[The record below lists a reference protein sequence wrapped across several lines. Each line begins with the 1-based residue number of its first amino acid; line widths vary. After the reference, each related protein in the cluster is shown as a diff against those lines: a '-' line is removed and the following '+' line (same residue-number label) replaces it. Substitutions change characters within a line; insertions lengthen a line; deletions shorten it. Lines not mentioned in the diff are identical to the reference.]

1 MFPSKLIAINPR
13 IIKVSGLTFIFLL
26 TGCSK
31 PPARIAKTVL
41 PPPNAIE
48 SIKVPAKNKPIEL
61 DLLPSEEE
69 VNQGVISGR
78 YDPFSSPLSLDAP
91 LGFKLK
97 GIIGSISDK
106 LAYVE
111 YNENSGILRLGDIG
125 GTQTNLLPKGWLVKE
140 IDIENGSLHLT
151 SRGINAIIKL

>member
-1 MFPSKLIAINPR
+1 MLI
-13 IIKVSGLTFIFLL
+13 KTTGFVSIFVLA
-26 TGCSK
+26 GCYK
-31 PPARIAKTVL
+31 PPDRIAKTVL
-41 PPPNAIE
+41 PLPNAIE
-48 SIKVPAKNKPIEL
+48 IIEVPADNKPIEL
-61 DLLPSEEE
+61 DPLPSADQ
-69 VNQGVISGR
+69 VNKGVLSGR

-97 GIIGSISDK
+97 GIIGSINYK

-111 YNENSGILRLGDIG
+111 YYEKVGILRLGDIG
-125 GTQTNLLPKGWLVKE
+125 GKQTNLLPKGWLVKD